1 MKSLSRY
8 LNKILSR
15 SLLLVF
21 IVCTLF
27 GFLMA
32 VGVHA
37 ATSEQSSLD
46 VRRMNSGAIQIKPA
60 CTGFNPLVGVGG
72 LSLCSRE
79 FHEAVGQ
86 LTRGLRPPPPPP
98 PPPPGGGGGPPPL
111 LSGGGGGGGWFFFTK
126 KN

>member
-8 LNKILSR
+8 LYRVLCRN
-15 SLLLVF
+15 LLLGF

-86 LTRGLRPPPPPP
+86 LTRGLTPPPTPPPPPSEGAGP
-98 PPPPGGGGGPPPL
+98 PPPLPGGGGG
-111 LSGGGGGGGWFFFTK
+111 G
-126 KN
+126 